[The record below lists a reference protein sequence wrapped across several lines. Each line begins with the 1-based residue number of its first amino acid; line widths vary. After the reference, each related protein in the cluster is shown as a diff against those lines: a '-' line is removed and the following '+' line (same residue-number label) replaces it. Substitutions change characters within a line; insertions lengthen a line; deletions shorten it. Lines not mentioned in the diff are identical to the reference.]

1 MHATGRAVWLLLGGV
16 VALLLLLHFSGPGA
30 ELEAWL
36 RSGKIEHD
44 AVQAVLARDALH
56 RRQAAAA
63 RKHLSDSL
71 AALLVVVKTQQA
83 AGAAL
88 LAQAHTAGQ
97 FRQAGAVLAR
107 ANATCVDGLTLCR
120 ARGDSLARADSAHSD
135 SLRAALHSAD
145 TTLVQG
151 LQAAR
156 CRFLL
161 VFGCLSRVQAFELG
175 AGLAG
180 LATFI
185 LTRH

>member
-1 MHATGRAVWLLLGGV
+1 M
-16 VALLLLLHFSGPGA
+16 
-30 ELEAWL
+30 
-36 RSGKIEHD
+36 
-44 AVQAVLARDALH
+44 
-56 RRQAAAA
+56 
-63 RKHLSDSL
+63 
-71 AALLVVVKTQQA
+71 QQQ

-88 LAQAHTAGQ
+88 LAQAQTVGQ

-107 ANATCVDGLTLCR
+107 ANETCVDGLTLCR
-120 ARGDSLARADSAHSD
+120 ARGDSLARADSAHTD
-135 SLRAALHSAD
+135 SLRAALHGAD
-145 TTLVQG
+145 TTLAHG

-161 VFGCLSRVQAFELG
+161 VFGCLSRVRAFELG